1 MQKIKDIAALRAQR
15 DEIVEIAKRHGV
27 IDIQVFGSLARGDQ
41 RDESDVDILVTVGAQ
56 CSAWFPGGLVA
67 DLEELLGRPVQVI
80 TREGLNP
87 LLRERVLSEA
97 VPL

>member
-1 MQKIKDIAALRAQR
+1 MPKIRDIAALRAQR
-15 DEIVEIAKRHGV
+15 AQIVEIARRHGV
-27 IDIQVFGSLARGDQ
+27 IDLQVFGSFARGDL
-41 RDESDVDILVTVGAQ
+41 REESDVDILVTVGPK
-56 CSAWFPGGLVA
+56 CSPWFPGGLVA

-87 LLRERVLSEA
+87 LLKERVLAEA